1 MDLDADVLGDL
12 VARERRTDEPLVR
25 FGPGRA
31 DFYTAHKFC
40 TDAWK
45 AANLFRYDGA
55 GPGRT
60 VGIADEPVAPVL
72 LSTFGAALLG
82 APVRFAPPAESDVRV
97 LVASAADIGDW
108 TLPPGSK
115 RIAYDGPPDDPAVA
129 HFERD
134 VWSENPTMP
143 PDEPDPDDPALLT
156 ADGTHTHA
164 ALLERTGRVVADLEL
179 TAEDSVAVR
188 APLSDPGT
196 VVAGLLAP
204 LAVGAEVLLPGVEDA
219 GSVAVTAEEAPE
231 PRSILPADAR

>member
-1 MDLDADVLGDL
+1 MDLDAVVLGDL

-25 FGPGRA
+25 FGAGRT

-60 VGIADEPVAPVL
+60 VGIADEAKPPVL
-72 LSTFGAALLG
+72 LSLFGAALLG
-82 APVRFAPPAESDVRV
+82 APVRFAPPTENEARI
-97 LVASAADIGDW
+97 LVASAAAIDDW

-143 PDEPDPDDPALLT
+143 PDEPDPDEPALLT
-156 ADGTHTHA
+156 ADGTHSHA
-164 ALLERTGRVVADLEL
+164 ELLERAGRVVSDLDL
-179 TAEDSVAVR
+179 TAEDRVAVR
-188 APLSDPGT
+188 APLADPGT
-196 VVAGLLAP
+196 VVAGVLAP
-204 LAVGAEVLLPGVEDA
+204 LAVGAEVVLPGDA
-219 GSVAVTAEEAPE
+219 AAGTIAVAPGDAPE
-231 PRSILPADAR
+231 PRTIAPADAH